1 MQNKW
6 LSIEKINTST
16 DTAILKETEEFFNEI
31 EKEKNIAAKILN
43 EIEMEHK
50 RLISKFLKDNDELQK
65 TS

>member
-1 MQNKW
+1 MQNNW

-16 DTAILKETEEFFNEI
+16 DTAILKEVEEFLDET
-31 EKEKNIAAKILN
+31 EKEKNIAEKILS

-50 RLISKFLKDNDELQK
+50 RLVSKFLKDNNELQK